1 MIKKILFLIVAISVA
16 SFAQLYGPKLLVQP
30 TTHDFG
36 EITQGDKVT
45 HVFILTNNGGD
56 LLIIEKVQASCGCT
70 AANPDKNELAPGE
83 STNLEVVFNS
93 AGRNGAQKKNIT
105 IKSNDPENPLVK
117 LVVTATV
124 IKSDNSEA
132 NVPVLYFSETKHDFG
147 KVKEGNTVEYTF
159 SFRNTGKEILK
170 IKDVRT
176 SCGCTAALVSSE
188 KLEPGSEGTLKIEL
202 DTKNRSCKMSR
213 TITIQSND
221 PHDPTKILTVYA
233 DVEKES

>member
-1 MIKKILFLIVAISVA
+1 MIKKILFLIITISVA
-16 SFAQLYGPKLLVQP
+16 GFAQLMGPKLLVLP
-30 TTHDFG
+30 TEHEFG
-36 EITQGDKVT
+36 KITQGDKVT
-45 HVFILTNNGGD
+45 HVFVLTNNGGD
-56 LLIIEKVQASCGCT
+56 LLVIENVQASCGCT
-70 AANPDKNELAPGE
+70 AATPEKNELAPGE

-105 IKSNDPENPLVK
+105 IKSNDPENPLIK
-117 LVVTATV
+117 LVITATV

-147 KVKEGNTVEYTF
+147 KVKEGNIVEYTF
-159 SFRNTGKEILK
+159 SFLNTGKEILK
-170 IKDVRT
+170 INDVRT

-188 KLEPGSEGTLKIEL
+188 KLEPGAEGTLKVEL
-202 DTKNRSCKMSR
+202 DTKNRSGKMSR

-221 PHDPTKILTVYA
+221 PRDPTKILTVYA

>member
-1 MIKKILFLIVAISVA
+1 MIKKILFLIITISVA
-16 SFAQLYGPKLLVQP
+16 GFAQLMGPKLLVLP
-30 TTHDFG
+30 TEHEFG
-36 EITQGDKVT
+36 KITQGDKVT
-45 HVFILTNNGGD
+45 HVFVLTNNGGD
-56 LLIIEKVQASCGCT
+56 LLVIENVQASCGCT
-70 AANPDKNELAPGE
+70 AATPEKNELAPGE

-117 LVVTATV
+117 LVITATV

-147 KVKEGNTVEYTF
+147 KVKEGNIVEYTF
-159 SFRNTGKEILK
+159 SFLNTGKEILK
-170 IKDVRT
+170 INDVRT

-188 KLEPGSEGTLKIEL
+188 KLEPGAEGTLKVEL
-202 DTKNRSCKMSR
+202 DTKNRSGKMSR

-221 PHDPTKILTVYA
+221 PRDPTKILTVYA